1 MKITVNLS
9 HLDAGVGFYMEA
21 GLNHRYEGHCSVV
34 TPTGGMKN
42 NPAKERTNLAPLR

>member
-9 HLDAGVGFYMEA
+9 CLDAGVGFYMEA

-42 NPAKERTNLAPLR
+42 HLAKEKINLAPLQ